1 VATRDYRGD
10 GITVHWDSAVCIH
23 SRRCVAALPTV
34 FRPGEQPWVAAD
46 AASADEVAA
55 AVDGCPSGAL
65 RYTRDARSAAV
76 AATQPETTPTPVV
89 VVTVEAGG
97 PNTIVGPVEIR
108 NAAGELVRRTRR
120 VSLCRCGAS
129 ATKPFCD
136 GSHERI
142 GFDDPG
148 PAGAASS

>member
-1 VATRDYRGD
+1 MLVTPAPLVGGD
-10 GITVHWDSAVCIH
+10 QCAAVPDAGLCIH

-89 VVTVEAGG
+89 EVTVEAGG
-97 PNTIVGPVEIR
+97 PNTLVGPV
-108 NAAGELVRRTRR
+108 ELVRRTRR